1 MIDAWVNEGSA
12 WIVESIE
19 SQYINI
25 STYRP
30 LSGSSYMTFSIEL
43 KHPRKGVINIKNK
56 NQKCFLWCHDTHV
69 NPSKEHPTK
78 ILKIDKK
85 LAEKIDYDRTEFLV
99 KEKDFDKIEIKN
111 NICINVFR
119 YENGLVFPIYISNQK
134 FEHSMDLIDA
144 INHIICILMILTDI
158 CSTKQKVVTK
168 NGFERAICSVL
179 VAKMF

>member
-19 SQYINI
+19 SHYINI

-56 NQKCFLWCHDTHV
+56 NQKCFLWCHDTYV

-111 NICINVFR
+111 NI
-119 YENGLVFPIYISNQK
+119 
-134 FEHSMDLIDA
+134 
-144 INHIICILMILTDI
+144 
-158 CSTKQKVVTK
+158 
-168 NGFERAICSVL
+168 
-179 VAKMF
+179 